1 MNTPEWFGSVG
12 VMNGAHMHRRGLVAW
27 FRQVLGGLRAAAAG
41 LRFPR
46 GLLSPRG
53 NRLQTR
59 RGRQVLAE

>member
-12 VMNGAHMHRRGLVAW
+12 VMNGAHMHRRGLLAL
-27 FRQVLGGLRAAAAG
+27 FRRLLGGLRATTAG

-46 GLLSPRG
+46 GLLSSRG
-53 NRLQTR
+53 NRLQSR